1 MKVSICVPIYNVGNY
16 LSDCLD
22 SLFQQSYQ
30 NIEYIFVDDAS
41 TDNSINIL
49 RKKIKEYQDFR
60 KDIKIITHNINR
72 GLAAARNT
80 AIEHTSGEF
89 VFWVDP
95 DDTIKLDAIEQLI
108 KWQQETKSEIIFYR
122 MCHQY
127 KTYSKETPSF
137 KETTKKNIIKGL
149 LCRKLP
155 VGVCGK
161 LIKTSLYKKYNIT
174 VEEGINMGEDFQT
187 IPRLVYFSQKTTFY
201 NEVLYYYNR
210 TNSNSYTNI
219 YSIKKSEQVWRSI
232 KILED
237 FFSNKDPDY
246 NYYLQV
252 SKLKQIAWDTIGYA
266 KYKENLS
273 YLINKRRLIKE
284 IDRKLWNMIEKTYYP
299 ILLFN
304 NIRIVVLY
312 AKIASK
318 MKRLFNNLKIPRKSD
333 SHL

>member
-1 MKVSICVPIYNVGNY
+1 MKVSICIPIYNVENY

-22 SLFQQSYQ
+22 SIFQQSYQ
-30 NIEYIFVDDAS
+30 DIEYIFVDDAS

-49 RKKIKEYQDFR
+49 KKKIKEYQDYR
-60 KDIKIITHNINR
+60 KEIKIIAHNKNR

-80 AIEHTSGEF
+80 AIDHVTGEF

-95 DDTIKLDAIEQLI
+95 DDTIKLNAIEELI
-108 KWQQETKSEIIFYR
+108 RWQQKTKSDIIFYR

-127 KTYSKETPSF
+127 KTYSKKTPSF
-137 KETTKKNIIKGL
+137 KETTKQNIIKGL
-149 LCRKLP
+149 LSRKLP

-187 IPRLVYFSQKTTFY
+187 IPRLVYFSQKITFY

-210 TNSNSYTNI
+210 TNSNSYTNK
-219 YSIKKSEQVWRSI
+219 YSKKKSEQIWRSI

-237 FFSNKDPDY
+237 FFSDKDPDY

-266 KYKENLS
+266 KYKEDIK
-273 YLINKRRLIKE
+273 YLIEKRKLIKK
-284 IDRKLWNMIEKTYYP
+284 IDIKLWRFIEKVYYP
-299 ILLFN
+299 ILFLN
-304 NIRIVVLY
+304 NIRIIVFYIQLTSRI
-312 AKIASK
+312 KNIIK
-318 MKRLFNNLKIPRKSD
+318 
-333 SHL
+333 